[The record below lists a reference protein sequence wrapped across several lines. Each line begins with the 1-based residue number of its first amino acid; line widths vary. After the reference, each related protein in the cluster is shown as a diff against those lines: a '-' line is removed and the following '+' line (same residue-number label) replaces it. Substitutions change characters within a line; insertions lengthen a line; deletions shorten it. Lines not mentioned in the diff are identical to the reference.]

1 MGAQYFK
8 ARHKMSKLTCQL
20 CIIGTRMH
28 RGPFRILKTANGM
41 VMIYQNR
48 NKSR

>member
-8 ARHKMSKLTCQL
+8 ARHNYMSKLTCQL

-28 RGPFRILKTANGM
+28 LGPFRSLKMANGM

-48 NKSR
+48 N